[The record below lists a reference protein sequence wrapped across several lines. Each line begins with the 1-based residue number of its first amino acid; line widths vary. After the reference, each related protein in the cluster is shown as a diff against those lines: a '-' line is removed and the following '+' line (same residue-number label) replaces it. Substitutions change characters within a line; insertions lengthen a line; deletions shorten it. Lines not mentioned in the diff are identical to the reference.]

1 MSFNHYC
8 HKNLKSSYSLKK
20 KISPTHGIFIKTIFL
35 IFNVDLKK
43 HADRDSLSVTKAV
56 HPDFIIYDVY
66 NLKCLCM
73 LLKMPERFLPQKM
86 LICVIH
92 TSVSEDIRL
101 LLGKSKRK
109 TVTTKTSV
117 GIWLQ

>member
-1 MSFNHYC
+1 MEFL
-8 HKNLKSSYSLKK
+8 LKQF
-20 KISPTHGIFIKTIFL
+20 FIL
-35 IFNVDLKK
+35 NVYLTE
-43 HADRDSLSVTKAV
+43 HPDSLSITKAV
-56 HPDFIIYDVY
+56 HPDFIIYDAY
-66 NLKCLCM
+66 NLKCLCIF
-73 LLKMPERFLPQKM
+73 LKMPERFLPQKM